1 MNNFNF
7 FSDKEIQ
14 LLKNA
19 KNNKDYLH
27 LKNNSSLNREIMN
40 VQKFND
46 LISMHNSWNASNF
59 KMVLDKKPINFSQ
72 YSTQGEDLGFSKT
85 SPDPE
90 KVQNFIRKGASL
102 VLNDIIYL
110 SKNIKNFAID
120 LQKVTLGKCQANL
133 YFSMQSHQA
142 FGPHFDTHD
151 VFALHCDGE
160 KTWNIYET
168 LEDNPINH
176 PIFKSDLNER
186 TEKAGKVIEQVQMKP
201 GDLLYLP
208 RGKFHDALASKNG
221 AIHIA
226 FGINYLKPIDIIQF
240 IWEKLITNAFLR
252 SDIREVKGKKEI
264 FEINK
269 KISSEL
275 KIILENEELL
285 EPILNYYNDWS
296 YKLID
301 YDLESVVSSGV
312 NYDIS
317 KSVTVVKKDGN
328 MLLIDGKN
336 AVNVPKN
343 YEAMTEFSFEQK
355 TISIKNLK
363 KSFPQLSMK
372 EIDEFVQSM
381 KNMKVFV

>member
-1 MNNFNF
+1 MSNFHF

-14 LLKNA
+14 LLKKA

-40 VQKFND
+40 VKEFND
-46 LISMHNSWNASNF
+46 MISMHNSWNVSNF
-59 KMVLDKKPINFSQ
+59 KMVLDRKTINFSQ
-72 YSTQGEDLGFSKT
+72 FSTQGEELGFSKI

-160 KTWNIYET
+160 KTWNVYET

-176 PIFKSDLNER
+176 PIFKADLDER
-186 TEKAGKVIEQVQMKP
+186 TEKAGKVIDQVHMKP

-208 RGKFHDALASKNG
+208 RGKFHDALASKSG

-240 IWEKLITNAFLR
+240 IWEKLITNPFLR
-252 SDIREVKGKKEI
+252 SDIREVKGKEEI
-264 FEINK
+264 QAINK
-269 KISSEL
+269 KISNEL
-275 KIILENEELL
+275 KVIFENKQLL
-285 EPILNYYNDWS
+285 EPILNYYNEWS

-301 YDLESVVSSGV
+301 YDLENVVNSGV
-312 NYDIS
+312 IYDIS
-317 KSVTVVKKDGN
+317 KSVSISIQDGK
-328 MLLIDGKN
+328 MLLVDGKN

-343 YEAMTEFSFEQK
+343 FQAMTEFSFDQK
-355 TISIKNLK
+355 IISIKNLQNA
-363 KSFPQLSMK
+363 FPQLSIK
-372 EIDEFVQSM
+372 EIDEFVHSM

>member
-7 FSDKEIQ
+7 FSDKEIE
-14 LLKNA
+14 LLKKA

-40 VQKFND
+40 VREFNH
-46 LISMHNSWNASNF
+46 LISMHNSWNTSNF

-72 YSTQGEDLGFSKT
+72 YSTQGENLGFSKL

-90 KVQNFIRKGASL
+90 KVQNFIKKGASL

-176 PIFKSDLNER
+176 PIFKSDLHER
-186 TEKAGKVIEQVQMKP
+186 TEKAGKVIDQVHMKP
-201 GDLLYLP
+201 GDLLYIP
-208 RGKFHDALASKNG
+208 RGKFHDALASTSG

-240 IWEKLITNAFLR
+240 IWEKLITNPYLR
-252 SDIREVKGKKEI
+252 SDIREVKGKEE
-264 FEINK
+264 FYAINK
-269 KISSEL
+269 KISNEL
-275 KIILENEELL
+275 KIIFENEELL
-285 EPILNYYNDWS
+285 EPILNYYNDWP

-301 YDLESVVSSGV
+301 YDLENVVNSGV
-312 NYDIS
+312 DYDIS
-317 KSVTVVKKDGN
+317 KSVSISKQDGK

-336 AVNVPKN
+336 AVNVPKHF
-343 YEAMTEFSFEQK
+343 EAMTEYCFDEK
-355 TISIKNLK
+355 TINIKNLK
-363 KSFPQLSMK
+363 KSFPDSSME
-372 EIDEFVQSM
+372 EINEFVQSM

>member
-1 MNNFNF
+1 
-7 FSDKEIQ
+7 
-14 LLKNA
+14 
-19 KNNKDYLH
+19 
-27 LKNNSSLNREIMN
+27 
-40 VQKFND
+40 
-46 LISMHNSWNASNF
+46 
-59 KMVLDKKPINFSQ
+59 
-72 YSTQGEDLGFSKT
+72 
-85 SPDPE
+85 
-90 KVQNFIRKGASL
+90 
-102 VLNDIIYL
+102 
-110 SKNIKNFAID
+110 
-120 LQKVTLGKCQANL
+120 
-133 YFSMQSHQA
+133 MQSHQA

-176 PIFKSDLNER
+176 PIFKSDLAER
-186 TEKAGKVIEQVQMKP
+186 TEKAGKVIDQVHMRP

-208 RGKFHDALASKNG
+208 RGKFHDALASKSG

-252 SDIREVKGKKEI
+252 SDIREVKGKEEI
-264 FEINK
+264 YAINK
-269 KISSEL
+269 KISNEL
-275 KIILENEELL
+275 KIIFENEDLL

-296 YKLID
+296 YKLLD
-301 YDLESVVSSGV
+301 YDLENVVNSGV

-317 KSVTVVKKDGN
+317 KSVSISKQEGK

-355 TISIKNLK
+355 TISIKNLEK
-363 KSFPQLSMK
+363 AFPKLSMK